1 MTPIFIFLSSITNKP
16 ILNYYRQETKNTS
29 FNLTLLLS
37 KVIILTMNS
46 LENSLNKIAK
56 NILQIDEASLTSLWD
71 KYKNKMEQFSTS
83 PEWEK
88 AVIIFSIINAVRAK
102 NAIFN
107 ENLLKN
113 NPTTKTKSPQNKS
126 KEKHY
131 LKLVK

>member
-1 MTPIFIFLSSITNKP
+1 M
-16 ILNYYRQETKNTS
+16 
-29 FNLTLLLS
+29 TLLS
-37 KVIILTMNS
+37 TKVIILTMNS
-46 LENSLNKIAK
+46 LENSLNKIAE
-56 NILQIDEASLTSLWD
+56 NIIHIDEASLTSLWN
-71 KYKNKMEQFSTS
+71 KYKIKVEQFSTS

-88 AVIIFSIINAVRAK
+88 AVIIFSTINAVRAK

>member
-1 MTPIFIFLSSITNKP
+1 M
-16 ILNYYRQETKNTS
+16 
-29 FNLTLLLS
+29 TLLLS

-46 LENSLNKIAK
+46 LENSLNKIAE
-56 NILQIDEASLTSLWD
+56 NILHFDEASLTSLWD
-71 KYKNKMEQFSTS
+71 RYKNKVEKFSIS

>member
-1 MTPIFIFLSSITNKP
+1 
-16 ILNYYRQETKNTS
+16 
-29 FNLTLLLS
+29 LTLLS
-37 KVIILTMNS
+37 SNVIILSMNS
-46 LENSLNKIAK
+46 LDNSLNKIAE
-56 NILQIDEASLTSLWD
+56 NILHMDEASLVSLWD
-71 KYKNKMEQFSTS
+71 KYKNKVENFSRTA
-83 PEWEK
+83 EWER
-88 AVIIFSIINAVRAK
+88 AAIIFYIINAVRTK

>member
-1 MTPIFIFLSSITNKP
+1 M
-16 ILNYYRQETKNTS
+16 
-29 FNLTLLLS
+29 TLLPT

-46 LENSLNKIAK
+46 IENSLNKIAE
-56 NILQIDEASLTSLWD
+56 NILHLDEASLTSLLD
-71 KYKNKMEQFSTS
+71 KYKIKVEQFSTS

-107 ENLLKN
+107 DKLLKN
-113 NPTTKTKSPQNKS
+113 KMPKKKTSPERPKGNS
-126 KEKHY
+126 Y